1 MTRTIDEVREYLRTQ
16 INHALRRLGMYGDEL
31 SLILLFD
38 ALAYTDGIEHD
49 WKTERDTWRR
59 RGLFVSTGVRG
70 AMAAVLPGIG
80 RSDCAIASVYAEF
93 AHRAGWLDLDR
104 TLTDTEHD

>member
-1 MTRTIDEVREYLRTQ
+1 MTRTIHEVREHLRTQ

-49 WKTERDTWRR
+49 WNT
-59 RGLFVSTGVRG
+59 
-70 AMAAVLPGIG
+70 
-80 RSDCAIASVYAEF
+80 
-93 AHRAGWLDLDR
+93 
-104 TLTDTEHD
+104 